1 MLEQHDAAVVHA
13 PPPPVHAFVGA
24 PVAPNTVG
32 CLVGLADAGGAGE
45 PHLSLSFPDDGH
57 TLEQHDAAE
66 VHSPPV
72 AMQVGALEGKL
83 VGGGVGLLEGAPVM
97 GAPVVG
103 LCVGLDEIVGL
114 PVVGVAEGTLVGMPV
129 GMPVGLAVGMPVGL
143 ADPMRYMLVHDPL
156 ATWFHILA
164 LTR

>member
-1 MLEQHDAAVVHA
+1 M
-13 PPPPVHAFVGA
+13 HAFVGA

-45 PHLSLSFPDDGH
+45 PHLSLSFPNDGH

-72 AMQVGALEGKL
+72 AMQVGALEGNP
-83 VGGGVGLLEGAPVM
+83 VGGVV

-114 PVVGVAEGTLVGMPV
+114 PVVGVAEGTLVV

-143 ADPMRYMLVHDPL
+143 ADPMGYILVHNPL

-164 LTR
+164 LTC

>member
-1 MLEQHDAAVVHA
+1 MLEQHDSLVVHA
-13 PPPPVHAFVGA
+13 PPAPVQAFVGA
-24 PVAPNTVG
+24 PVAP
-32 CLVGLADAGGAGE
+32 LADAGVAGE
-45 PHLSLSFPDDGH
+45 PHLFLKFPCPVNGH

-66 VHSPPV
+66 VHAAPV
-72 AMQVGALEGKL
+72 AMQVGALVGKL
-83 VGGGVGLLEGAPVM
+83 VGGRMGLLEGAPVV

-103 LCVGLDEIVGL
+103 LTVGFDEIVGV

-143 ADPMRYMLVHDPL
+143 ADPMRCMLVHDPL